1 MTDIPIN
8 SISVDINDLSNKPYT
23 KLMSSI
29 KQKNDLIKSL
39 KFTIDNLT
47 NIIVN
52 NNHNINNINDNI
64 NETIKSELN
73 ETFIDKYFSKIENY
87 IKTIS
92 KLDIENSK
100 LNKQLDE
107 ISNESNIS
115 IKSYDILNSAYLD
128 YIKNSCSATKVL
140 NEKIH
145 GLLKT
150 VDSIKDTNDV
160 NIKNLRNYY
169 HKELRRVTGVKCSQC
184 SNNGVNTVFI
194 PCNHLVLCE
203 NCIKVNKTLSKSG
216 GIKCSKCNIEVESFI
231 TIAD

>member
-100 LNKQLDE
+100 LKQQVND
-107 ISNESNIS
+107 ISTESNIS

-128 YIKNSCSATKVL
+128 YIKNSSSTTKVL

-145 GLLKT
+145 VLLKT
-150 VDSIKDTNDV
+150 VDSLKDSNDV
-160 NIKNLRNYY
+160 NIKNLRIYY
-169 HKELRRVTGVKCSQC
+169 HKELRRTTGVKCKQC
-184 SNNGVNTVFI
+184 SNNGVNTLFI

-203 NCIKVNKTLSKSG
+203 NCIKVNKSLSKSG
-216 GIKCSKCNIEVESFI
+216 GIKCPKCNIDVESFI

>member
-1 MTDIPIN
+1 MANTPVN
-8 SISVDINDLSNKPYT
+8 SLNIDINNLSNKPYT
-23 KLMSSI
+23 KLISSI
-29 KQKNDLIKSL
+29 KQKDVLIKSL

-47 NIIVN
+47 NIIVSSN
-52 NNHNINNINDNI
+52 KNINDINDNI
-64 NETIKSELN
+64 NETIKCELD

-87 IKTIS
+87 IKKIS
-92 KLDIENSK
+92 KLDIENSQ
-100 LNKQLDE
+100 LNKYVGE
-107 ISNESNIS
+107 ISTESNTA

-128 YIKNSCSATKVL
+128 YIKNNNSSIKVL

-150 VDSIKDTNDV
+150 VDSLKDTNDI

-169 HKELRRVTGVKCSQC
+169 HKELRKVTGVKCIQC
-184 SNNGVNTVFI
+184 SNNGVNTVFV

-216 GIKCSKCNIEVESFI
+216 GIKCPKCNIEVESFI
-231 TIAD
+231 TIAL

>member
-1 MTDIPIN
+1 MANTPVNTIN
-8 SISVDINDLSNKPYT
+8 IDINNLSNKPYT

-29 KQKNDLIKSL
+29 NQKDVLIKSL
-39 KFTIDNLT
+39 KFTIENLT

-52 NNHNINNINDNI
+52 SNKNINDINDNI
-64 NETIKSELN
+64 NETIKSELD

-100 LNKQLDE
+100 LNKQLNE
-107 ISNESNIS
+107 ISTESNIS

-150 VDSIKDTNDV
+150 VDSIKDANDV

-194 PCNHLVLCE
+194 PCNHLVLCQ

-216 GIKCSKCNIEVESFI
+216 GIKCPKCNIEVESFI

>member
-29 KQKNDLIKSL
+29 KQKNDLKKSL

-100 LNKQLDE
+100 LKQQVND
-107 ISNESNIS
+107 ISTESNIS

-128 YIKNSCSATKVL
+128 YIKNSSSTTKVL

-145 GLLKT
+145 VLLKT
-150 VDSIKDTNDV
+150 VDSLKDSNDV
-160 NIKNLRNYY
+160 NIKNLRIYY
-169 HKELRRVTGVKCSQC
+169 HKELRRTTGVKCKQC
-184 SNNGVNTVFI
+184 SNNGVNTLFI

-203 NCIKVNKTLSKSG
+203 NCIKVNKSLSKSG
-216 GIKCSKCNIEVESFI
+216 GIKCPKCNIDVESFI